1 MIKKVSKIS
10 DKKETIL
17 ERVVREREEKE
28 KKERKNKK
36 QKEIDRLKEIERC
49 KSIVM
54 PYLDN
59 LEEQIN
65 NKKAWS
71 FWTFPDRSGFKK
83 LKDMSPKEMQ
93 NIINEDPEKYKN
105 RRLAYISMM
114 TYHRDTD
121 PTLFTVKLGILFAV
135 GISIRC
141 IDDKGVLSK
150 KSGDCWGC
158 DFRWTLDDFK
168 TTKFSFKLIEK
179 IMIPV
184 AEKRKTCTSLTGTD
198 ITDIIKDLEKKK
210 YDFSDVLKPLAGL

>member
-1 MIKKVSKIS
+1 MIKKAI
-10 DKKETIL
+10 KETLLARIT
-17 ERVVREREEKE
+17 REREEKE
-28 KKERKNKK
+28 EKEEKNKK
-36 QKEIDRLKEIERC
+36 QKEINKLNEIERQ
-49 KSIVM
+49 KRIVM

-59 LEEQIN
+59 LEDQIN

-83 LKDMSPKEMQ
+83 LKDMSVQDMQ

-105 RRLAYISMM
+105 RRIAYISMM
-114 TYHRDTD
+114 TYHKNDK
-121 PTLFTVKLGILFAV
+121 PTSLKSKIGTLFAV

-141 IDDKGVLSK
+141 IDDKGILSK

-168 TTKFSFKLIEK
+168 TTKFSFKLLER